1 MSTNKPHE
9 IRQDDE
15 LKTWSGVCRYIDST
29 GTDVVQDLTG
39 YACTFTMINHADGTV
54 VIDADPATIVTAA
67 SGLVSYDFAA
77 ADVAT
82 PGVYWVTIKAT
93 SGGKVASFPVR
104 PGDSVVWIHGANQ
117 TAQEA
122 YRAAVDVA

>member
-9 IRQDDE
+9 IRHGDE
-15 LKTWSGVCRYIDST
+15 LKTWSGVCRYINSS
-29 GTDVVQDLTG
+29 GVDVVQDLTG
-39 YACTFTMINHADGTV
+39 YTCTFTMINHADGTV
-54 VIDADPATIVTAA
+54 VIDADSAMIVDAVN
-67 SGLVSYDFAA
+67 GLVSYEFDE
-77 ADVAT
+77 ADVQT

-122 YRAAVDVA
+122 YRAAVDGV